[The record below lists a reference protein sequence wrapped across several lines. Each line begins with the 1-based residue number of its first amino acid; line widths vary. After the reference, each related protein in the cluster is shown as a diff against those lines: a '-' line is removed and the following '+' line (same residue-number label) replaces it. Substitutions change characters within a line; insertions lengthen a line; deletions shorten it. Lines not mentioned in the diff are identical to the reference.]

1 MIYRQLLPNTD
12 NYCQIQT
19 NIAKY
24 RQLLS
29 NTDKYCH
36 ILLLLF
42 SRCQTCSGQKCIHLS
57 IYVEEAKQKMST
69 ENMRDRLKEKTLLK
83 NKQTTEVA
91 GDRELPFEP
100 AEKEGGTHNS
110 QNEQNM
116 FLFKGKSSNVFNIRI
131 NYPPNEDEKE
141 DIKRL
146 NTEDIFP
153 DDIAAPDILD
163 DERCEHGNSF
173 SPKVTAAN
181 LESRNVIIHHT
192 QTTKDS
198 RNGNLQL
205 MFLRTEGELCACR
218 KYFTGE
224 NKHLLR
230 VSPIMEKNSRD
241 YRPVHF
247 VSYYYLFQYHQ
258 TLMSGGTSQ
267 NAFANAGQKLNT
279 MLDQGQAVDKRI
291 LNKAYEIFI
300 HALNYDIE
308 KAWGCSKCPKELE
321 KGEQESMFH
330 GVVEVHIAD
339 GVNMGRFNLNIN
351 LTIIVNQKEN

>member
-1 MIYRQLLPNTD
+1 
-12 NYCQIQT
+12 
-19 NIAKY
+19 
-24 RQLLS
+24 
-29 NTDKYCH
+29 
-36 ILLLLF
+36 
-42 SRCQTCSGQKCIHLS
+42 
-57 IYVEEAKQKMST
+57 MST
-69 ENMRDRLKEKTLLK
+69 ENMRDRLKEKTLSK
-83 NKQTTEVA
+83 NKETTEVA

-153 DDIAAPDILD
+153 DDIAASDILD

-181 LESRNVIIHHT
+181 LESRNMIIHHT

-230 VSPIMEKNSRD
+230 VSLIMEKNSRD

-247 VSYYYLFQYHQ
+247 VSYYYLFQ
-258 TLMSGGTSQ
+258 
-267 NAFANAGQKLNT
+267 F
-279 MLDQGQAVDKRI
+279 
-291 LNKAYEIFI
+291 
-300 HALNYDIE
+300 
-308 KAWGCSKCPKELE
+308 
-321 KGEQESMFH
+321 
-330 GVVEVHIAD
+330 
-339 GVNMGRFNLNIN
+339 
-351 LTIIVNQKEN
+351 

>member
-1 MIYRQLLPNTD
+1 M
-12 NYCQIQT
+12 
-19 NIAKY
+19 
-24 RQLLS
+24 
-29 NTDKYCH
+29 
-36 ILLLLF
+36 
-42 SRCQTCSGQKCIHLS
+42 
-57 IYVEEAKQKMST
+57 EEAKQKMST

-83 NKQTTEVA
+83 NKETTEVA

-116 FLFKGKSSNVFNIRI
+116 FLFKVKSSNVFNIRI

-247 VSYYYLFQYHQ
+247 VLYYYLFQYHQ

-291 LNKAYEIFI
+291 LKKAYEIFI

-330 GVVEVHIAD
+330 GVLEVHIAD
-339 GVNMGRFNLNIN
+339 GINMGRFNLNIN
-351 LTIIVNQKEN
+351 LTIIVNQK

>member
-1 MIYRQLLPNTD
+1 
-12 NYCQIQT
+12 
-19 NIAKY
+19 
-24 RQLLS
+24 
-29 NTDKYCH
+29 
-36 ILLLLF
+36 
-42 SRCQTCSGQKCIHLS
+42 
-57 IYVEEAKQKMST
+57 
-69 ENMRDRLKEKTLLK
+69 
-83 NKQTTEVA
+83 VA

-205 MFLRTEGELCACR
+205 MFLRTEGELCACG

-241 YRPVHF
+241 YRPVH
-247 VSYYYLFQYHQ
+247 S
-258 TLMSGGTSQ
+258 
-267 NAFANAGQKLNT
+267 
-279 MLDQGQAVDKRI
+279 LD
-291 LNKAYEIFI
+291 N
-300 HALNYDIE
+300 
-308 KAWGCSKCPKELE
+308 
-321 KGEQESMFH
+321 FH
-330 GVVEVHIAD
+330 GGECFPQPHRTDRFCLKLTYMVSWRRDMSVYDNICMLMILYVV
-339 GVNMGRFNLNIN
+339 F
-351 LTIIVNQKEN
+351 